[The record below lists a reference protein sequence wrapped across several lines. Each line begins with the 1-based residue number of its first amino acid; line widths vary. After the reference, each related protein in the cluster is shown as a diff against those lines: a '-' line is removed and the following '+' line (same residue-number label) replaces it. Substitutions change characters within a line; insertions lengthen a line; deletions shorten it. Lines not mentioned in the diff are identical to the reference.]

1 MKETIKENHF
11 SVSLAILSERNLK
24 FTRVTSKNIN
34 KTTGHLDKLSAETV
48 DLTVNLEFT
57 HTQKK
62 HWRGT
67 IPGRKS
73 NKKLKNRSQ
82 SHRRWSVKCRS
93 NISKINWI
101 RGQISRNN
109 LPIDDIKEASEKK
122 SKYIADKLGIESDVE
137 IDRCHRAGSCK
148 TKAGQNLDRSL
159 TVVSRLNKFKDKQRI
174 LNNAKNSE
182 KNGHLY

>member
-73 NKKLKNRSQ
+73 NKKLKTE
-82 SHRRWSVKCRS
+82 VKAIEDDLL
-93 NISKINWI
+93 NA
-101 RGQISRNN
+101 GQIS
-109 LPIDDIKEASEKK
+109 P
-122 SKYIADKLGIESDVE
+122 KLIELE
-137 IDRCHRAGSCK
+137 
-148 TKAGQNLDRSL
+148 DRSRKI
-159 TVVSRLNKFKDKQRI
+159 TFQ
-174 LNNAKNSE
+174 
-182 KNGHLY
+182 